1 LVDRRIYYGSWK
13 SAADMNADLRGAR
26 EHYEHAD
33 SPQHFAYP
41 LSDRSPAHVVFAS
54 SPSVHAANRPVIFL
68 VRGGMFALQYRADR
82 WSPIL
87 KFSED
92 IQRRRLRFTCDET
105 AAGFARFQR
114 ELLRIECDYS
124 QFIESNCPIC
134 GAYVAGEPGACADC
148 AGSQQRETET
158 YHAATLTR
166 WRADRAQKAEAKTAR
181 KMARLR

>member
-1 LVDRRIYYGSWK
+1 
-13 SAADMNADLRGAR
+13 MNADLRGAR

-124 QFIESNCPIC
+124 QFIESNCPEC
-134 GAYVAGEPGACADC
+134 GSYVAGEPGACLAC
-148 AGSQQRETET
+148 CQAGQREAERDNPRLFAAIRANCVQ
-158 YHAATLTR
+158 AATS
-166 WRADRAQKAEAKTAR
+166 KAAR
-181 KMARLR
+181 KAAALR